1 MTASMTGFAAHS
13 INLDPASVNIDLRS
27 VNQRFLE
34 LHFRLADEFRPL
46 EPQLRELIN
55 QRLARGKVECRISLT
70 VLPTATLDN
79 GLNPGILE
87 RLASWQADVLQRLPD
102 SARLSVNDILRWP
115 GAVQTDAL
123 SQEALNEAALAAMRA
138 TLDELVES
146 RQREGAKLKQHI
158 LDRLAAAEAQVASLE
173 PLLPAL
179 AALEACPCVLRAGLT
194 SDHLRAITPRQTSRE
209 DLLAALNN
217 TAIISARAERSA
229 RRITPEII
237 SRSSRS
243 STPAFSASAMMV
255 RTSSSV
261 TVSSGSPFWPS
272 SASTSLPEAS
282 SSQTSGEATLAIS
295 AMVGATRAATRSA
308 SRSAICLG
316 TSSPMISER

>member
-1 MTASMTGFAAHS
+1 MTGFAAHS
-13 INLDPASVNIDLRS
+13 LNLDHASVNIDLRS

-102 SARLSVNDILRWP
+102 SARLSVNEILRWP
-115 GAVQTDAL
+115 GAVQTAAL

-158 LDRLAAAEAQVASLE
+158 LDRLAAAEAQVAGLQ

-179 AALEACPCVLRAGLT
+179 AATQREKLAERLRDALGEAGYERLAQEVALAAQKADIDEECSRLTTHFAEVRRVLNQAGAVGKRLDFLMQELHREANT
-194 SDHLRAITPRQTSRE
+194 LGSKSVAVETSR
-209 DLLAALNN
+209 
-217 TAIISARAERSA
+217 
-229 RRITPEII
+229 
-237 SRSSRS
+237 
-243 STPAFSASAMMV
+243 
-255 RTSSSV
+255 
-261 TVSSGSPFWPS
+261 VS
-272 SASTSLPEAS
+272 LELKVLIE
-282 SSQTSGEATLAIS
+282 QMREQVQNI
-295 AMVGATRAATRSA
+295 
-308 SRSAICLG
+308 
-316 TSSPMISER
+316 E